1 MLLFFGLMIIASMT
15 YNTLGEP
22 EMTRDVQITTNG
34 IEMSDPTPNPN
45 YISGVKRTIYEF
57 FVDFLPTGQGLQM
70 WQLKIGN
77 SVRMLLSSIVITILT
92 TLAFHFFSFFF
103 LFKQI

>member
-1 MLLFFGLMIIASMT
+1 MIIASMT

-45 YISGVKRTIYEF
+45 YISGVNTPI
-57 FVDFLPTGQGLQM
+57 
-70 WQLKIGN
+70 
-77 SVRMLLSSIVITILT
+77 IT
-92 TLAFHFFSFFF
+92 A
-103 LFKQI
+103 K